1 MSHVSVH
8 YKVYLPA
15 GHHRQPR
22 NTSAVIEP
30 NQPSEIDVSDHG
42 NITPLHISEIPYS
55 VNGGS
60 GLAKLLFWS
69 VTDGTDGQTYPAG
82 PLTQPVGTSPLT
94 ITAWY
99 YPISGPG
106 AGGGS
111 PAILV
116 DAFSAAKGDFID
128 DTFIN
133 VTSDPSLTNQAN
145 VNGIVPTKV
154 AQTLQAYAS
163 VTSTTETFSKWVS
176 YGAGTPS
183 GDTTTNVPA
192 GSTGIAIAIYAR
204 SHVVLNPRHVDD
216 RIGGTVIGGL
226 AVDGNGALII
236 NGRPHPVDPW
246 GPLYQK
252 LVQVSLV
259 VAGSRAMAEDLGAK
273 VRQLATQSVQNEL
286 KSALASL
293 EKAGKG

>member
-22 NTSAVIEP
+22 NASAVIEP
-30 NQPSEIDVSDHG
+30 NQPSEIDVSDQG
-42 NITPLHISEIPYS
+42 NITPLHISEIPYTL
-55 VNGGS
+55 NGGS

-106 AGGGS
+106 TVGES
-111 PAILV
+111 SAILV

-128 DTFIN
+128 DTFVN
-133 VTSDPSLTNQAN
+133 VTSDPSLTSQAN
-145 VNGIVPTKV
+145 VEGIVPTKV

-163 VTSTTETFSKWVS
+163 VTSTTEPFSKWIS
-176 YGAGTPS
+176 FGAGTPS
-183 GDTTTNVPA
+183 GDKTSVPV
-192 GSTGIAIAIYAR
+192 GSTGIAIAIYER
-204 SHVVLNPRHVDD
+204 SGVKLHPRPSGEQ
-216 RIGGTVIGGL
+216 IGGTIIGGV
-226 AVDGNGALII
+226 AVDGNGVLII

-252 LVQVSLV
+252 LVNASLV
-259 VAGSRAMAEDLGAK
+259 VAGSRAKAEDIGAK
-273 VRQLATQSVQNEL
+273 VRQLATQSVQTEL
-286 KSALASL
+286 KSAIASI
-293 EKAGKG
+293 EKVGKG